1 MKKILLFFLLLSYF
15 SIQSIAQNSIE
26 NIVLMLEFKEPI
38 TKNATAFTGL
48 VSQKLYYSP
57 THNYF
62 YIFVSEQKLF
72 SIFNLEIVKRTVA
85 GAGNCVNTDAHYST
99 IKDKTKLSARF
110 QPYLNNV
117 YIENDPKFLV
127 TDYAEH
133 FNYRN

>member
-1 MKKILLFFLLLSYF
+1 MKNYLVAFFLLSFF
-15 SIQSIAQNSIE
+15 STQSIAQNNTE

-48 VSQKLYYSP
+48 VSQKLYYS
-57 THNYF
+57 TVHNYF
-62 YIFVSEQKLF
+62 YIFVSEQELY
-72 SIFNLEIVKRTVA
+72 SIFNLEITQTTVT

-110 QPYLNNV
+110 QTYLNNV

-127 TDYAEH
+127 VDEAQLY
-133 FNYRN
+133 NSGN